1 VKLSLDPAG
10 EPRTVTPE
18 SLALAAWYDTH
29 PTVRRMW
36 AIKDAE
42 TLRVI
47 VTLEPTVDS
56 DDTLPA
62 WLAQSQAWVRDLQSQ
77 TASLVELE
85 LIDEPLTDEFETDAQ
100 GDIVVAMFWRVPA
113 LRFIQ

>member
-62 WLAQSQAWVRDLQSQ
+62 WLAQSQAWVRELQLH
-77 TASLVELE
+77 TGYLVELE
-85 LIDEPLTDEFETDAQ
+85 LIEDPLSDEIESDVE
-100 GDIVVAMFWRVPA
+100 GDIVIVMYWRDPA
-113 LRFIQ
+113 LSLIQ